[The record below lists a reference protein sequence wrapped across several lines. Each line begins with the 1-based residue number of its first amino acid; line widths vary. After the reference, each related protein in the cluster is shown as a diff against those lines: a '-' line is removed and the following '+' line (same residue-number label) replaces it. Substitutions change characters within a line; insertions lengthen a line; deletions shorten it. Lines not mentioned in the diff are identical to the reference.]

1 MRYHHYDDCHGY
13 GYHGCGY
20 GYGHGWRPAWAAFP
34 DDPFDAPGPYGFA
47 RGRRLGYSASRATT
61 QQRLEGYLESLRDE
75 MRAVEQDL
83 QDLGSD
89 AEKETGPS
97 T

>member
-1 MRYHHYDDCHGY
+1 MRYHHFDDCHGY

-20 GYGHGWRPAWAAFP
+20 GYGHGWGPTWTAP
-34 DDPFDAPGPYGFA
+34 DYPFEAPVSYGLR
-47 RGRRLGYSASRATT
+47 RGRRLGYAASRGAA

-83 QDLGSD
+83 QDLSSD
-89 AEKETGPS
+89 AEKETGPAV
-97 T
+97 